1 MPRHCVTLLVGLI
14 VLAAPR
20 AATADR
26 VEVASFTADPSPARV
41 YLDDTYIGDTPL
53 DLTFQC
59 AQMGDRRYR
68 IERPGCAPAEGI
80 LNARVAPG
88 RIVGAVFS
96 FAISLAFQCP
106 QYFVPVRVRLECG
119 DATGTAPARAD
130 EKPVSVDQLPPRVDL
145 RRQPPAPPPTTVP
158 SDAEVRAQLSTLK
171 DMRARGVITEQQY
184 QQERERLLRSIGY

>member
-1 MPRHCVTLLVGLI
+1 MSRRCVSLLVSLI

-26 VEVASFTADPSPARV
+26 IEVASFTADPSPARV

-59 AQMGDRRYR
+59 GQMGDRRYR
-68 IERPGCAPAEGI
+68 IERQGCAPAEGI

-88 RIVGAVFS
+88 RIVGAAFS

-119 DATGTAPARAD
+119 DATGAAPAPAD
-130 EKPVSVDQLPPRVDL
+130 EKPVSVDQLPPRVNL
-145 RRQPPAPPPTTVP
+145 RRQPPAPQPTVP
-158 SDAEVRAQLSTLK
+158 SDADVRAQLSTLK
-171 DMRARGVITEQQY
+171 DMRSRGVITEEQY
-184 QQERERLLRSIGY
+184 QQERERLLHSLGY